1 MIHLGFF
8 FALKNIIL
16 ILFFVAAYNNIK
28 QKFPWLSEAGLRLL
42 NYLFMYNPE
51 KRAKAEESV
60 QSSYFK
66 EAPFPLDPKLMPT
79 FPQHRNKDKAVR
91 QSNPESS
98 APSLTFDTNSSSL
111 SDLLSLN
118 IRRWR
123 SNKKCMMHRYAYSNN
138 LWIYLYDARKKC
150 TTYFAQNILRL
161 IGYFLLLKIVFLV
174 SIS

>member
-1 MIHLGFF
+1 M
-8 FALKNIIL
+8 
-16 ILFFVAAYNNIK
+16 
-28 QKFPWLSEAGLRLL
+28 RLL

-118 IRRWR
+118 IRR
-123 SNKKCMMHRYAYSNN
+123 
-138 LWIYLYDARKKC
+138 
-150 TTYFAQNILRL
+150 
-161 IGYFLLLKIVFLV
+161 
-174 SIS
+174 

>member
-1 MIHLGFF
+1 MDKVSEIGEIFSKNVLCLHIAKIIAELIHLYLGV
-8 FALKNIIL
+8 FALNIL
-16 ILFFVAAYNNIK
+16 IFFFVAAYNNIK

-91 QSNPESS
+91 QNNPESS

-118 IRRWR
+118 IRR
-123 SNKKCMMHRYAYSNN
+123 
-138 LWIYLYDARKKC
+138 
-150 TTYFAQNILRL
+150 
-161 IGYFLLLKIVFLV
+161 
-174 SIS
+174 